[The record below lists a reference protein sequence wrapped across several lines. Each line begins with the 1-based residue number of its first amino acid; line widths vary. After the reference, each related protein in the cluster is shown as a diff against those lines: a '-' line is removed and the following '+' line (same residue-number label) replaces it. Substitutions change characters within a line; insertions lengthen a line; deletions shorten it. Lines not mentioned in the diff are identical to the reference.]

1 LKTAAW
7 ADRICLY
14 FLQPCRLSKVALVSI
29 VLDIFVRSIFL
40 IERLNEAVAV
50 TTGASVLTDIG
61 AFTILVVLLG
71 AELIGEVA
79 IAFLAMLEQESI
91 SSFIVTPGFGSRKRV
106 ADTLGHLP
114 ERLAA
119 PFDSNLAILHFDN

>member
-1 LKTAAW
+1 M
-7 ADRICLY
+7 
-14 FLQPCRLSKVALVSI
+14 
-29 VLDIFVRSIFL
+29 